1 MQFLLVFIIF
11 VCWAWNISLYSQT
24 IKGIVVNEKD
34 NPLSY
39 VNIALLS
46 LPDST
51 FIEGTISGDDGCF
64 VLKKHDNS
72 SALIRFSSIGYT
84 TVYKPLSADLG
95 TIVLTAD
102 TQLLQEIV
110 IKGNL
115 PITRVEGDALV
126 TTIQNTVLSRAGS
139 AGDVLARIP
148 AIMKKDDTFEVFGK
162 GTPQIYINGRK
173 VRDMDELEQLN
184 SDEIKQIELITNP
197 SARYDASVKAVI
209 RIRTIPRKGDGF
221 GFDLRSTY
229 AYAEKNQWHEQINM
243 NYRHNN
249 LDIFGSVTYRQNNL
263 LQDSHISQTTLSES
277 AWEQENDLSS
287 AKLCERTE
295 FIGGLNY
302 TWGKENSA
310 GMRYSLLHTLRNNMT
325 LSMSSQV
332 WKNEIFYDN
341 WNSYGVNKDDYQPT
355 HRLNAYYSGKVGQL
369 SIDWDADYYAGQNK
383 SRNNTHEDSQEEEDR
398 DINSSNNIDNQL
410 IATRIILSHPLGG
423 GNMTLGGEYSYT
435 HRHDDYLSANDFL
448 PTSYSKIKEQNTA
461 AFIEYNRSFS
471 FGSFTLGMRYEH
483 AGFDYYEN
491 ELHIKDQS
499 RNYDDFFP
507 HMGYTTT
514 WGKLQIQASYT
525 AKIARPSYQYLSN
538 NISYINRF
546 TLQKGNPT
554 LRPTLIHDLSLA
566 TVWRFLTAMVS
577 YQHRHDD
584 IIYWSEQT
592 TDNEAVTMVQNK
604 NIRCIPMLNV
614 YIGATPKIGCWLPKF
629 GIGLSKQWLSM
640 ETTDG
645 NKSMNK
651 PVLTTE
657 LGNTF
662 SLPQK
667 WQINMD
673 VAFQGKG
680 YYQNVYSSK
689 NIYTCNVS
697 VKKSWMNDALSLEL
711 RCKDLFHS
719 RKDGNIVWA
728 DRLRIDQCNVINSR
742 ECALT
747 LRYKFNSAKNK
758 YKGKEAGQNE
768 IERF

>member
-1 MQFLLVFIIF
+1 MNLKLIHLITLSMGMPLLVT
-11 VCWAWNISLYSQT
+11 AQNISGRL
-24 IKGIVVNEKD
+24 VDEKHL
-34 NPLSY
+34 PVSY
-39 VNIALLS
+39 ANVSLLS
-46 LPDST
+46 LPDSV
-51 FIEGTISGDDGCF
+51 FVNGTISDEQGHFSFDSKDIRSG
-64 VLKKHDNS
+64 VIRIS
-72 SALIRFSSIGYT
+72 SVGYT
-84 TVYKPLSADLG
+84 TAYKPLNTDLG
-95 TIVLTAD
+95 TIILPSD
-102 TQLLQEIV
+102 TRLLQEIV

-115 PITRVEGDALV
+115 PITRVAGDALV

-162 GTPQIYINGRK
+162 GTPLIYINGRK

-184 SDEIKQIELITNP
+184 SDEIKQIELVTNP
-197 SARYDASVKAVI
+197 GVRYDASVKAVI

-277 AWEQENDLSS
+277 VWEQENDLSS
-287 AKLCERTE
+287 AKLRERTE

-310 GMRYSLLHTLRNNMT
+310 GMRYSLLHTSRNNMT
-325 LSMSSQV
+325 LSISSQV

-341 WNSYGVNKDDYQPT
+341 WNSYGVNKDDYRPT

-398 DINSSNNIDNQL
+398 DIISSNNIGNRL

-435 HRHDDYLSANDFL
+435 HRRDDYLSANDFL

-697 VKKSWMNDALSLEL
+697 VKKSWMNDALSIEL

-728 DRLRIDQCNVINSR
+728 DRLRIDQRNVINSR

-758 YKGKEAGQNE
+758 YKGKEAGEKE
-768 IERF
+768 IQRF